1 MRTVTLPLPI
11 FGFVVATRAALGVG
25 IGLILAERLSSQK
38 RRIVGPALIAFG
50 AATTVPAVRWV
61 FRSLHRAEPAAGVEL
76 DSRLVGASRFAR
88 KGDDPF

>member
-25 IGLILAERLSSQK
+25 IGLILAERIPIQK
-38 RRIVGPALIAFG
+38 RRIIGPALIAFG
-50 AATTVPAVRWV
+50 AATTVPAFRWV
-61 FRSLHRAEPAAGVEL
+61 FRSLRDNQPAAGVEL
-76 DSRLVGASRFAR
+76 DSRLVGVSRYAR

>member
-25 IGLILAERLSSQK
+25 LGLILAEKIPAEK
-38 RRIVGPALIAFG
+38 RRIVGPALVAFG
-50 AATTVPAVRWV
+50 AATTVPALRWV
-61 FRSLHRAEPAAGVEL
+61 FRSLRDAPPVAGVER
-76 DSRLVGASRFAR
+76 DSRLVGASRYAR